1 MGKEKVENESILKS
15 FKITNLEVFKQYLKE
30 VWLDLTFSSYYQLKG
45 IISLF
50 LFIVFDKNN
59 KGYIKIKE
67 FLNRMITLFYDNFEK
82 NSKFILIF
90 TIMKKWFNFKRVL
103 SYVTLNKN
111 DTNSIMMKIIIQ
123 ATKIMK
129 KIITKIILV
138 MKIIKITIQ
147 IK

>member
-1 MGKEKVENESILKS
+1 MTENIEKN
-15 FKITNLEVFKQYLKE
+15 YLVINK
-30 VWLDLTFSSYYQLKG
+30 LTFSSYYQLKG